1 MARAGVLY
9 SHVAQAA
16 TKLVE
21 DGRNPTVDTV
31 REALGGTGSKSTIAP
46 FLKRWKAEH
55 QEAIAEADSGLP
67 ATLLQAVKGLHQH
80 MQAEVGQQLDHAQQ
94 EHDAALRAAAA
105 REQQL
110 RADHQALSSTHAA
123 LSQELE
129 RATEALA
136 QGQASH
142 HAQSITL
149 ATAQADNAGLQQRL
163 ADRAAEAAALNRQL
177 SRSRE
182 QFEHYQ
188 EATATQRA
196 QERQA
201 AEQWIAR
208 LEQDLAGARQIV
220 PAQQATMAQQEMQLA
235 QLRTEVGLLQETAH
249 VVQGELASVRAER
262 DQLAY
267 RLKETSMAS
276 QALADKLEAA
286 QQALTESRMA
296 LAAQERQTALVA
308 ERVDRA
314 EARAEQLDKERLAL
328 LQERAVLL
336 AQRSNGQKKAENA
349 G

>member
-1 MARAGVLY
+1 MARTGILY

-21 DGRNPTVDTV
+21 DGKNPTVDTV
-31 REALGGTGSKSTIAP
+31 REALGNTGSKSTIAP

-55 QEAIAEADSGLP
+55 QETVAEAESGLP

-80 MQAEVGQQLDHAQQ
+80 MQAEVGQQLDRARQ
-94 EHDAALRAAAA
+94 EHEAALHAAAV

-110 RADHQALSSTHAA
+110 RTDHQALSSTHAA
-123 LSQELE
+123 LSEDLE
-129 RATEALA
+129 RVREALA
-136 QGQASH
+136 QLRASH
-142 HAQSITL
+142 HAQTVTL
-149 ATAQADNAGLQQRL
+149 ATAQAENAGLQQRL
-163 ADRAAEAAALNRQL
+163 ADRAAEVTALNHQL

-188 EATATQRA
+188 EAGAAQRA

-201 AEQWIAR
+201 AEQRIAR
-208 LEQDLAGARQIV
+208 LEQDLAGTRQIV
-220 PAQQATMAQQEMQLA
+220 MAQQATTAQQEMQLA
-235 QLRTEVGLLQETAH
+235 QLRTEIGHLQETAH
-249 VVQGELASVRAER
+249 TVQDELASVRAER

-267 RLKETSMAS
+267 RFKETSTAN

-308 ERVDRA
+308 ERVSQA
-314 EARAEQLDKERLAL
+314 EAKAEQLDKERLAL
-328 LQERAVLL
+328 FQERAVLQ
-336 AQRSNGQKKAENA
+336 AQLSNGRKAAENA

>member
-1 MARAGVLY
+1 
-9 SHVAQAA
+9 
-16 TKLVE
+16 
-21 DGRNPTVDTV
+21 
-31 REALGGTGSKSTIAP
+31 
-46 FLKRWKAEH
+46 
-55 QEAIAEADSGLP
+55 
-67 ATLLQAVKGLHQH
+67 
-80 MQAEVGQQLDHAQQ
+80 
-94 EHDAALRAAAA
+94 
-105 REQQL
+105 
-110 RADHQALSSTHAA
+110 
-123 LSQELE
+123 
-129 RATEALA
+129 
-136 QGQASH
+136 
-142 HAQSITL
+142 
-149 ATAQADNAGLQQRL
+149 LQQRL